1 MKNRS
6 RLPAPQRIESYC
18 RNKAMTASP
27 GYQDTFIAQTYDYVV
42 PYRNRQDVGFFVETA
57 RAAGSPVLELACGTG
72 RVLLPIARAGIR
84 ITGLDLSPSMLA
96 VCRGRLELEPPEI
109 QAGVHLAEGDMRNFD
124 FSRRF
129 TLILIPFRSFQHL
142 LTVEEQL
149 ACLRCCHRHLV
160 ERGRLTLDLF
170 NPCLPYLYD
179 KRFLSVRES
188 EPEFTLENGIRIV
201 RESRLLSRDLYNQVI
216 EMEFLYRVHHP
227 DGREESKSHRF
238 SMRYLFRYEVE
249 HLLERAGFHVEAVY
263 ADYKKAPYGS
273 QYPGE
278 LIVMA
283 RKR

>member
-1 MKNRS
+1 
-6 RLPAPQRIESYC
+6 
-18 RNKAMTASP
+18 MTTSP
-27 GYQDTFIAQTYDYVV
+27 GYQDTFIAQTYDSVV

-57 RAAGSPVLELACGTG
+57 QTAGSPVLELACGTG
-72 RVLLPIARAGIR
+72 RVLLPIARAGVQ

-96 VCRGRLELEPPEI
+96 VCRGRLALEPPEI
-109 QAGVHLAEGDMRNFD
+109 QANIQLAEGDMRSFD
-124 FSRRF
+124 FPRRF
-129 TLILIPFRSFQHL
+129 RMILIPFRSFQHL
-142 LTVEEQL
+142 LTVEDQL
-149 ACLRCCHRHLV
+149 ACLRCCHRHL
-160 ERGRLTLDLF
+160 EEGGRLTLDLF

-188 EPEFTLENGIRIV
+188 EPEFTLDDGTRIV
-201 RESRLLSRDLYNQVI
+201 RESRLLGRDLYNQVI
-216 EMEFLYRVHHP
+216 DMEFLYHVHYP

-249 HLLERAGFHVEAVY
+249 HLLERAGFQVEAVY
-263 ADYKKAPYGS
+263 ADYKKASYGS